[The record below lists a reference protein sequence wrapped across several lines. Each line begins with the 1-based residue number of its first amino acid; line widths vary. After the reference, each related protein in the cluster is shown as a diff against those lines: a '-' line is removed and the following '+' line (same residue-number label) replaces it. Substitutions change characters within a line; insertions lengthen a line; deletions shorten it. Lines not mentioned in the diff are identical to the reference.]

1 MRRRD
6 FLRAASSLG
15 APAIASICTRT
26 AWRAAMPSF
35 DQMPTASTEHFHDIG
50 RKFDVVF
57 SHLMPRFSDV
67 EFFASYRVV
76 SLVAWARATN
86 GESR

>member
-1 MRRRD
+1 
-6 FLRAASSLG
+6 
-15 APAIASICTRT
+15 
-26 AWRAAMPSF
+26 MPSF